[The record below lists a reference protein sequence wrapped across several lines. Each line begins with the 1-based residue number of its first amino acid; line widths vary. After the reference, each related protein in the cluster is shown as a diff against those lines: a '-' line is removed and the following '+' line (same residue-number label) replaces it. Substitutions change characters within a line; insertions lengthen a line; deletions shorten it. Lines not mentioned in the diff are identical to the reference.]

1 MNHLEFAK
9 EIYEANKRDAFYDMR
24 DLAVIAHALIS
35 IAESLEKIAR
45 TKNEAYEAGYQAG
58 MENLEAEIERA
69 LDREDK

>member
-45 TKNEAYEAGYQAG
+45 ADALYESELFRTLG
-58 MENLEAEIERA
+58 E
-69 LDREDK
+69 EDK